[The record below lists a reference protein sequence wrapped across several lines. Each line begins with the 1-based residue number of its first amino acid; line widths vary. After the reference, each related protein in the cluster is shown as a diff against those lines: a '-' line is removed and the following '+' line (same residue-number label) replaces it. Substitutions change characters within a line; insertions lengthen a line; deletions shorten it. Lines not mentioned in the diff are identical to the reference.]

1 MKFNYLHLKKAR
13 WFNTQNIGANRVSS
27 GRRQFIKTVGLGS
40 LAWNPIVGSFKAA
53 LNNEISVKKYSNG
66 FIVFRNGKKAWQ
78 FTESY
83 FERGFT
89 INKLELPDKF
99 LFQINRLQL
108 RGTHLRFSVE
118 AELSKNGKLFLLSIP
133 EFGFRQLLN
142 FNDWTDGIAQ
152 AEGNANIHSKLLQL
166 SESSRIELN
175 GKYQL
180 SLMPDWRFSLQNAQ
194 QTQCIFQPSK
204 LICSK
209 ITIDPHFY
217 EKPVF
222 LKQGNPSATLI
233 VLHNT
238 SGWEAII
245 CASNFSKGKFSTNN
259 KEQANLYIA
268 SGKSKSQNKLLWFE
282 GKSEQLFFEANTISQ
297 NKIPFS
303 RIFYYAEYLNEG
315 ILKNYISASLP
326 ENSSWINNALGA
338 FKLEQNQNAPDFE
351 AFGNNNQFDEL
362 LLEPRLRAFK
372 PHIENAISTGP
383 EFVSPGKFS
392 ILNTLTSASGKK
404 KNAELIVLGEDVL
417 PQEQRKPVRKST
429 LNLPTTPQ
437 QDPQRT
443 PQKVQV
449 VPQKIEVQFDRLKF
463 KPKNALSIKLLRP
476 EDMLML
482 EFVFHNFNF
491 TNKGQAPYLE
501 LDNRKNPGVIV
512 IYFQSQHTLEE
523 AYYEATSITDPEPD
537 GAGNAVQLP
546 AKHLRARKSR
556 LVYELPA
563 NHEGFP
569 LILDELLDWSKFN
582 LRVHPRAWIKL
593 PSLRGIQKPKRIQAD
608 NKMLIQ
614 PNKNLKFLD
623 TSSPEF
629 GARMAQNTKIRA
641 QNLQV
646 YDEIEV
652 QKILAPEA
660 ATSIQPSFNT
670 SLLKKISWKVE
681 PIPDL
686 STSIEAP
693 TLMYIS
699 PNQTN
704 DFRHKINI
712 DFRNVE
718 DLSINKTKAI
728 ATELRVLDPL
738 HTNKGEISE
747 LWHTRLGV
755 KMKNG
760 QTSVTA
766 LSHLKTIRALW
777 ADDAD
782 EDYKVAKQRN
792 YPFMASLD
800 ANNRQKL
807 VHTTSNYGAGF
818 TPFPVPVNDLM
829 LTTLGAY
836 LDWHGFFDVPTPQ
849 DNYLNIIEWEH
860 IATLGRDHYVKIVEE
875 GYLFPFG
882 HRAAV
887 VKITERKFHQP
898 TKAAVNRQR
907 MYIVVLE
914 KEVLYSRNDIDG
926 KFIEFPFQ
934 AVKINTGKTP
944 NIDDPQQ
951 STLINVPSGATGSRG
966 VRARSGGGANTTYN
980 FYINVANAPFPFDIV
995 ATDKEGRE
1003 HALRMPLAFMENRIA
1018 RDASLM
1024 QQVINVYRGN
1034 AGNAFNKKYNETA
1047 FNGQEVAYAEFL
1059 VDGDTAFETEQV
1071 KFDAQVY
1078 PAKGEG
1084 DLKFHPKIKEAKVY
1098 VQQIN
1103 ELTGIREPVTIG
1115 LEDDKNEGEVFARVI
1130 SDNKIDFSGG
1140 SDKSGGF
1147 LVPNMGV
1154 SGLSKLQGPVNG
1166 KLDDLKS
1173 LQFVPEEFFEA
1184 FEDLPVAKIF
1194 GVIDIFSLLFG
1205 DSDSP
1210 FDLSGAFTDMKNSVQ
1225 SIRDEI
1231 DTLKNEILFLEE
1243 QAENAQQTV
1252 ENQINALKQTIK
1264 NKVNELLQ
1272 TLNDAVPRIP
1282 NLKAYVTEEAFY
1294 AEYKWQPQL
1303 GGQKIEVIP
1312 SLLNVNVNNPS
1323 NALSISTKFEK
1334 PFSADKPA
1342 AMNGLARF
1350 EKFGIDIVPL
1360 LAVNF
1365 NYLEFRT
1372 GSTEKTA
1379 VKVDIDPNNPIQF
1392 KGVLNFVNN
1401 LQNVIP
1407 SNGFSDSGPY
1417 MKLSPTGVTAG
1428 FNIAIP
1434 NVEVGICMISN
1445 ISLGANVTL
1454 PFTGAPLT
1462 MGFNFCKR
1470 ENPFMLTISCFGGGG
1485 YFMMVT
1491 TLHGIQSIEAAF
1503 EFGAAMSLNVGV
1515 ASGGVSA
1522 MGGFYYKMEIIEGEK
1537 TTTLTGYLRLN
1548 GHLSILGLISLS
1560 LEFYLAFSAV
1570 IINDK
1575 VQKLEGVATL
1585 KVKVEVL
1592 FFSKTVSVT
1601 VRRELKGA
1609 DADPKFIEMIDQ
1621 DDWQEYCLAFA
1632 G

>member
-1 MKFNYLHLKKAR
+1 MKFKYLHLKKAR
-13 WFNTQNIGANRVSS
+13 KASS
-27 GRRQFIKTVGLGS
+27 KSIVVNNETPGRRKFVKALGLGS
-40 LAWNPIVGSFKAA
+40 LAWSPVIGSLKAA
-53 LNNEISVKKYSNG
+53 QNTEISIHNNSEGLLVYKNGKPVWKFSKTVFENG
-66 FIVFRNGKKAWQ
+66 FYVNRQ
-78 FTESY
+78 
-83 FERGFT
+83 
-89 INKLELPDKF
+89 ELSDKF
-99 LFQINRLQL
+99 LFTANGLKLKGTDLQ
-108 RGTHLRFSVE
+108 FSVE
-118 AELSKNGKLFLLSIP
+118 AELNKTGEEIFLNIP
-133 EFGFRQLLN
+133 EFNYHQKFN
-142 FNDWTDGIAQ
+142 FNDWTDEIFLPQGKAHLHAQ
-152 AEGNANIHSKLLQL
+152 LVQFGNGNQIT
-166 SESSRIELN
+166 LN
-175 GKYQL
+175 GNYKLAL
-180 SLMPDWRFSLQNAQ
+180 SPDWKFTFKAAKQINFDIQ
-194 QTQCIFQPSK
+194 Q
-204 LICSK
+204 SK
-209 ITIDPHFY
+209 ITCTHLEIDPNFNN
-217 EKPVF
+217 KPPF
-222 LKQGNPSATLI
+222 LKSVKTQSTLI
-233 VLHNT
+233 ALHNAG
-238 SGWEAII
+238 GWNKILAESHFA
-245 CASNFSKGKFSTNN
+245 KGKILAKK
-259 KEQANLYIA
+259 KEQTSNIYIA
-268 SGKSKSQNKLLWFE
+268 SGKNGVKEKRLWFE
-282 GKSEQLFFEANTISQ
+282 TLSDQTSFKAKGISG
-297 NKIPFS
+297 NEIPFS
-303 RIFYYAEYLNEG
+303 RIFYFAEYLNNNG
-315 ILKNYISASLP
+315 VKNYISASLP
-326 ENSSWINNALGA
+326 EKGLWINNKLGA
-338 FKLEQNQNAPDFE
+338 FKIDQNETAPDFE
-351 AFGNNNQFDEL
+351 AFGSNHIFNEIA
-362 LLEPRLRAFK
+362 LEPRLRAFK
-372 PHIENAISTGP
+372 PRIENAISLSSEFKSP
-383 EFVSPGKFS
+383 ESFS
-392 ILNTLTSASGKK
+392 IINTISSNSAKRTSNTLITA
-404 KNAELIVLGEDVL
+404 NELTE
-417 PQEQRKPVRKST
+417 PQDQRKPVRQ
-429 LNLPTTPQ
+429 NRVNVTTNP
-437 QDPQRT
+437 QDPQKTIRKVQPT
-443 PQKVQV
+443 PQ
-449 VPQKIEVQFDRLKF
+449 IDVQFDKIKF
-463 KPKNALSIKLLRP
+463 KPKDAISIKVVRP

-491 TNKGQAPYLE
+491 TNKGQSPYLE
-501 LDNRKNPGVIV
+501 LDNTKKPGVV
-512 IYFQSQHTLEE
+512 VVYFQSQHTLEE
-523 AYYEATSITDPEPD
+523 AYYESTQIPDPDP
-537 GAGNAVQLP
+537 AGSGNEVRLP

-569 LILDELLDWSKFN
+569 LILDELLDWSKFS

-593 PSLRGIQKPKRIQAD
+593 PSVRTTKKPERFQLDK
-608 NKMLIQ
+608 KMIVQ
-614 PNKNLKFLD
+614 PNKNLKYLD

-629 GARMAQNTKIRA
+629 GARLAQNTKIKA
-641 QNLQV
+641 GNAQV
-646 YDEIEV
+646 YNENEV
-652 QKILAPEA
+652 QKVLAPEA
-660 ATSIQPSFNT
+660 AISVKPSFNT
-670 SLLKKISWKVE
+670 NTLKKISWKVE

-704 DFRHKINI
+704 DFHHKIGI
-712 DFRNVE
+712 DFRDVE
-718 DLSINKTKAI
+718 DLSINDVKTI
-728 ATELRVLDPL
+728 TTDLRVLDPL
-738 HTNKGEISE
+738 QTNKGEISE

-755 KMKNG
+755 KLKNG
-760 QTSVTA
+760 KTSVA
-766 LSHLKTIRALW
+766 SLPHLKTIRALW

-782 EDYKVAKQRN
+782 PDYKIPKERN

-807 VHTTSNYGAGF
+807 VHTTSNYEAGF

-836 LDWHGFFDVPTPQ
+836 LDWHAFFDVPTPQ

-860 IATLGRDHYVKIVEE
+860 IATLGRDHFVKIVEE

-887 VKITERKFHQP
+887 VKITERKFHQQ
-898 TKAAVNRQR
+898 TQAAVNRQR
-907 MYIVVLE
+907 MFIVVLE
-914 KEVLYSRNDIDG
+914 KEVLYSRNDPDG

-934 AVKINTGKTP
+934 AVKINTNKTP
-944 NIDDPQQ
+944 NIDNPQQ
-951 STLINVPSGATGSRG
+951 STLITVPSGGGPRG
-966 VRARSGGGANTTYN
+966 FKSRSGGGANTTYN
-980 FYINVANAPFPFDIV
+980 FYINVANAPFPFDII
-995 ATDKEGRE
+995 ATDKEGKE
-1003 HALRMPLAFMENRIA
+1003 HALRMPLAFMENLIA

-1034 AGNAFNKKYNETA
+1034 SGNAFNKKYNETA
-1047 FNGQEVAYAEFL
+1047 FNGQEVAYAEYL

-1084 DLKFHPKIKEAKVY
+1084 DLKFHPKIKEARVY
-1098 VQQIN
+1098 IQQIN

-1115 LEDDKNEGEVFARVI
+1115 LEDDKNEGEVFARVL

-1173 LQFVPEEFFEA
+1173 LKFVPEEFFEA

-1205 DSDSP
+1205 DSGSP
-1210 FDLSGAFTDMKNSVQ
+1210 FDLSGAFTEMKNAVQ

-1231 DTLKNEILFLEE
+1231 DSIKNEILFLEE
-1243 QAENAQQTV
+1243 QAENAQQMV
-1252 ENQINALKQTIK
+1252 EDQINNLKQTIK

-1323 NALSISTKFEK
+1323 NALSITTKFEK
-1334 PFSADKPA
+1334 PFSADKAA

-1372 GSTEKTA
+1372 GSSEKTG
-1379 VKVDIDPNNPIQF
+1379 VKVDIDQNNPIQF

-1401 LQNVIP
+1401 LQSVIP

-1428 FNIAIP
+1428 FDIAIP

-1491 TLHGIQSIEAAF
+1491 TLHGIQSMEAAF

-1522 MGGFYYKMEIIEGEK
+1522 MGGFYYKMEIVEGEK

-1570 IINDK
+1570 IIEGK

-1592 FFSKTVSVT
+1592 FFSKTVSVS

>member
-1 MKFNYLHLKKAR
+1 MKFKYLHL
-13 WFNTQNIGANRVSS
+13 NRVRTKSTPSS
-27 GRRQFIKTVGLGS
+27 LIQSKYPDRREFVKAIGLGS
-40 LAWNPIVGSFKAA
+40 LAWNPIVGSLQAA
-53 LNNEISVKKYSNG
+53 RHSQIKVQKNQYGLTVY
-66 FIVFRNGKKAWQ
+66 RNGQKAWQ
-78 FTESY
+78 FSESLFEHGFSTE
-83 FERGFT
+83 
-89 INKLELPDKF
+89 KLELPDKF
-99 LFQINRLQL
+99 LIRVKRLQL
-108 RGTHLRFSVE
+108 KGTNLKFSIE
-118 AELSKNGKLFLLSIP
+118 AEIGKNGKDFSLSIP
-133 EFGFRQLLN
+133 EFEFHNTLS
-142 FNDWTDGIAQ
+142 FNDWIDGTNRV
-152 AEGNANIHSKLLQL
+152 EGKAIIEKSLIRLTPKEKLGLAG
-166 SESSRIELN
+166 EY
-175 GKYQL
+175 KL
-180 SLMPDWRFSLQNAQ
+180 SLTPNWQITLQGSKQNIC
-194 QTQCIFQPSK
+194 CIQHSN

-209 ITIDPHFY
+209 ITIDPNFY
-217 EKPVF
+217 GKPAF
-222 LKQGNPSATLI
+222 LKAGKTKATLI
-233 VLHNT
+233 VLHDAT
-238 SGWEAII
+238 GWNDII
-245 CASNFSKGKFSTNN
+245 CNSDFAKGRFST
-259 KEQANLYIA
+259 KSKDQTDLHIA
-268 SGKSKSQNKLLWFE
+268 SATNKDHDKFVWFE
-282 GKSEQLFFEANTISQ
+282 GYAKQMTFKANAVSNNDIVL
-297 NKIPFS
+297 PHV
-303 RIFYYAEYLNEG
+303 FYYAEYLNNESV
-315 ILKNYISASLP
+315 KNYVAANLP
-326 ENSSWINNALGA
+326 ENSSWINNTLGA
-338 FKLEQNQNAPDFE
+338 FKIEQNDDFPDFE
-351 AFGNNNQFDEL
+351 AFGKNNQFDEVI
-362 LLEPRLRAFK
+362 LEPRLRAFK
-372 PHIENAISTGP
+372 PRIENAISLSSEFTSP
-383 EFVSPGKFS
+383 ENIS
-392 ILNTLTSASGKK
+392 IINTLSSTFKRK
-404 KNAELIVLGEDVL
+404 KNAELVASVEIDS
-417 PQEQRKPVRKST
+417 PQEQRKPIRQNNINIAT
-429 LNLPTTPQ
+429 Q

-443 PQKVQV
+443 VKKVQI

-463 KPKNALSIKLLRP
+463 KPKNALSIRVLRP

-491 TNKGQAPYLE
+491 TNKGQSPYLE
-501 LDNRKNPGVIV
+501 LDSSKKPGVIV
-512 IYFQSQHTLEE
+512 VYFQSQHTLEE
-523 AYYEATSITDPEPD
+523 AYYESTPIPDPDPE
-537 GAGNAVQLP
+537 AGSSVQLP

-569 LILDELLDWSKFN
+569 LILDELLDWSKFS

-593 PSLRGIQKPKRIQAD
+593 PSVRVIQKPKRFQLD
-608 NKMLIQ
+608 NKTVIQ
-614 PNKNLKFLD
+614 RNKNLKYLD

-629 GARMAQNTKIRA
+629 GAKLAENSKIKA
-641 QNLQV
+641 SNIQV
-646 YDEIEV
+646 YNETEV

-660 ATSIQPSFNT
+660 ATSVKPAFNT
-670 SLLKKISWKVE
+670 NVLKKISWKVE

-693 TLMYIS
+693 ALMYIS

-704 DFRHKINI
+704 DFYHKINI
-712 DFRNVE
+712 DFRDVE
-718 DLSINKTKAI
+718 DLSINKSKTI

-738 HTNKGEISE
+738 QTNKGEISE

-755 KMKNG
+755 RMRNG
-760 QTSVTA
+760 KTSVTA

-782 EDYKVAKQRN
+782 ADYKIPKPRN
-792 YPFMASLD
+792 HPFMASLD

-807 VHTTSNYGAGF
+807 VHTTSNYTEGF

-836 LDWHGFFDVPTPQ
+836 LDWHAFFDVPTPQ

-914 KEVLYSRNDIDG
+914 KEVLYSRNDPDG

-934 AVKINTGKTP
+934 SVKIKTNRTP

-951 STLINVPSGATGSRG
+951 STLVNVG
-966 VRARSGGGANTTYN
+966 SGGGGARGFRSRGSGANTSYN
-980 FYINVANAPFPFDIV
+980 FYINVGNAPFPFDII
-995 ATDKEGRE
+995 ATDKEGKE
-1003 HALRMPLAFMENRIA
+1003 HALRMPLAFMENFIA
-1018 RDASLM
+1018 RNASLI

-1034 AGNAFNKKYNETA
+1034 SGNAFNKKYNETD

-1078 PAKGEG
+1078 PAKAEG
-1084 DLKFHPKIKEAKVY
+1084 DLKFHPKIKEAKVF

-1115 LEDDKNEGEVFARVI
+1115 LEDDKNEGEVFARVL
-1130 SDNKIDFSGG
+1130 SDNKVDFSGG

-1147 LVPNMGV
+1147 MVPNMAV

-1173 LQFVPEEFFEA
+1173 LQFVPEEFFAA

-1205 DSDSP
+1205 DSGSP
-1210 FDLSGAFTDMKNSVQ
+1210 FDLSGAFSEMKNSVQ

-1231 DTLKNEILFLEE
+1231 DSIKNEILFLEE
-1243 QAENAQQTV
+1243 QAENAQQMV
-1252 ENQINALKQTIK
+1252 ENQINQLKQTIK
-1264 NKVNELLQ
+1264 DKVNELLQ

-1323 NALSISTKFEK
+1323 NALSITTKFEK

-1372 GSTEKTA
+1372 GSSEKTG
-1379 VKVDIDPNNPIQF
+1379 VKVDIDPNDPIQF

-1401 LQNVIP
+1401 LQSVIP

-1428 FNIAIP
+1428 FDIAVP

-1485 YFMMVT
+1485 YFMMVS
-1491 TLHGIQSIEAAF
+1491 TLKGIQSIEAAF

-1522 MGGFYYKMEIIEGEK
+1522 MGGFYFKMEIIEGEK

-1560 LEFYLAFSAV
+1560 LEFYLAFTAV
-1570 IINDK
+1570 IIEGK
-1575 VQKLEGVATL
+1575 VQKLEGMATL

-1609 DADPKFIEMIDQ
+1609 DADPKFVEMIDQ
-1621 DDWQEYCLAFA
+1621 DDWQKYCLAFA
-1632 G
+1632 S